1 MRIQIIG
8 RYDNSDVFRNRHRKL
23 ALIEIDPDSEFDLK
37 QGEFCM
43 LVKEGLRPLANVPID
58 ALVAELT
65 QRSEGLKAF
74 PS

>member
-23 ALIEIDPDSEFDLK
+23 ALIEIDPDATEDVK

-43 LVKEGLRPLANVPID
+43 LVREGIRPLANVPID
-58 ALVAELT
+58 ALVAELA
-65 QRSEGLKAF
+65 QRSEGTKVF
-74 PS
+74 S